1 MGGKKRGI
9 LLRLDEETIN
19 LLTQQA
25 ERNYRSR
32 AQECYKILFE
42 AARSGSGSG
51 TKTPTVNSVETT
63 EEPEIKEPD
72 TSYEDEKHE
81 KGLALLE
88 ELESNAD
95 PLED

>member
-51 TKTPTVNSVETT
+51 MKTPTVNSVETT
-63 EEPEIKEPD
+63 EEPEMKNRIHHTRMRD
-72 TSYEDEKHE
+72 HE

>member
-9 LLRLDEETIN
+9 LLRMDEETIS
-19 LLTQQA
+19 LLAQQA
-25 ERNYRSR
+25 EQNHRSR
-32 AQECYKILFE
+32 AQEGYKILFD
-42 AARSGSGSG
+42 AVHVRVSG
-51 TKTPTVNSVETT
+51 TKTPTVNSVEPT
-63 EEPEIKEPD
+63 EEPEMKEPD